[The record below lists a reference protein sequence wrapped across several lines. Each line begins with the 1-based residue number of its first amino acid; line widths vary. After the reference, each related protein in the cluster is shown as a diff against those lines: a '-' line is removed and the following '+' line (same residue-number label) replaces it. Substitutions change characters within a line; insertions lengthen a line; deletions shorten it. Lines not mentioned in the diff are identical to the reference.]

1 MDFNVY
7 NAKKQ
12 QVSNTVSEVK
22 SVYAELGNDYAS
34 AETDIAE
41 VYRKLQNDTFKV
53 VVMGQFKVGKSTF
66 INALLGGGDILPAY
80 ATPTTAIINEVKYA
94 DERRAIIHF
103 KNPVPPLPPTIKRS
117 IKEYINKFKGKNVNP
132 KPIPVES
139 IEDYVVIDI
148 NAENQSKA
156 IVESPYEK
164 AELFWPLEIC
174 KQGVEIIDTPGLNE
188 NESRTKV
195 TKDYLANADA
205 IVFVLS
211 CIAPCAQ
218 NEMSVINNDIISSG
232 HEYIFFVGNR
242 INQIAMNQRERQKT
256 HIISKLKDKTKF
268 GERGIFFVN
277 AEDAKDGRQEHNQA
291 KLAQSGVL
299 EFEKLLNDF
308 LINQRGAIKLSQPI
322 IKTIFSIDKAI
333 NETIPNEQ
341 RMLNTSLADLDHR
354 LQLEFP
360 NLERIKREK
369 AQLKEKLTSRI
380 ERISEEVGEK
390 IEGHLNDMEKNMRQ
404 WVYGIQCDSSISVF
418 SPEDSSKTFTEELV
432 NKLQDKILEEQ
443 NIWQSN
449 SIAPFVDGRLKEMEE
464 SFQYQ
469 IVNIFLEIDAMN
481 LRISGSQNVNS
492 PGAVERIAAM
502 VAGFFGGGIGGAAA
516 GGAMGFSTEFIG
528 TIVAQIV
535 AAVGLMLLGVVNPIV
550 LIGTMIA
557 IAFFGMGFMGA
568 NAEDRARDKV
578 IEEVL
583 KAMQSEK
590 ESITKSAIKTLKQK
604 LLNGT
609 RELDKK
615 IGEELNAVEEKIESI
630 RTKKREGQIQV
641 AQRQQ
646 LLSSSL
652 SELGTLKS
660 RLEQIRDSFAINN

>member
-12 QVSNTVSEVK
+12 QVSDTVSEVK
-22 SVYAELGNDYAS
+22 AVYAELGSDYAS

-80 ATPTTAIINEVKYA
+80 ATPCTAIINEVKYA
-94 DERRAIIHF
+94 TDKKAIIHF
-103 KNPVPPLPPTIKRS
+103 KNPVPPLLPTIKRS
-117 IKEYINKFKGKNVNP
+117 IKDYVNKFGGKDVNP
-132 KPIPVES
+132 ISIPVES

-148 NAENQSKA
+148 NAESQLTG

-174 KQGVEIIDTPGLNE
+174 KQGVEIIDTPGINE
-188 NESRTKV
+188 NEIRTKV
-195 TKDYLANADA
+195 TKGYLANADA
-205 IVFVLS
+205 IVFILS

-218 NEMSVINNDIISSG
+218 SEMAVINNDIISSG
-232 HEYIFFVGNR
+232 HQYIFFVGNR
-242 INQIAMNQRERQKT
+242 INQIALNQRERQKA
-256 HIISKLKDKTKF
+256 HIVSKLKDKTKF
-268 GERGIFFVN
+268 GEKGIFFVN
-277 AEDAKDGRQEHNQA
+277 AEDAKDGRYENNQA

-308 LINQRGAIKLSQPI
+308 LINKRGAIKLSQPI
-322 IKTIFSIDKAI
+322 IKTIYSIDNAI
-333 NETIPNEQ
+333 NESIPNEQ
-341 RMLNTSLADLDHR
+341 RMLNSSLEDLERR
-354 LQLEFP
+354 LQRELP
-360 NLERIKREK
+360 NLERVKREQ
-369 AQLKEKLTSRI
+369 AQLKERLTSRI
-380 ERISEEVGEK
+380 DRICAEVGER
-390 IEGHLNDMEKNMRQ
+390 IEAHLNEMEKNMRER
-404 WVYGIQCDSSISVF
+404 VYGIQCDSSISLF
-418 SPEDSSKTFTEELV
+418 SPKDTTKEFAEELIK
-432 NKLQDKILEEQ
+432 KLQDKILEEQ
-443 NIWQSN
+443 NTWQYDC
-449 SIAPFVDGRLKEMEE
+449 IEPFIKGRLEEMSKDFE
-464 SFQYQ
+464 YK

-481 LRISGSQNVNS
+481 LRISGIQDANS
-492 PGAVERIAAM
+492 PGAVERIVAM

-535 AAVGLMLLGVVNPIV
+535 AAIGLMLLGASNPVILVGMV
-550 LIGTMIA
+550 LIAMI
-557 IAFFGMGFMGA
+557 GMGAMGA
-568 NAEDRARDKV
+568 NSEDRVRNKV

-590 ESITKSAIKTLKQK
+590 ESITKSAVKKLKQE
-604 LLNGT
+604 LLNDT
-609 RELDKK
+609 KELDEK
-615 IGEELNAVEEKIESI
+615 IGEKLNEVENKIESI
-630 RTKKREGQIQV
+630 RVTKREGQVQV

-652 SELGTLKS
+652 STLNTARSK
-660 RLEQIRDSFAINN
+660 LNNILKALK

>member
-22 SVYAELGNDYAS
+22 AVFVELGSDYAS
-34 AETDIAE
+34 AEADIAE

-80 ATPTTAIINEVKYA
+80 ATPCTAIINEVKYA
-94 DERRAIIHF
+94 AEKKAIIHF
-103 KNPVPPLPPTIKRS
+103 KNPVPSLPLTIKRS
-117 IKEYINKFKGKNVNP
+117 IRDYVNKFGGKDVNP
-132 KPIPVES
+132 ISIPVES

-148 NAENQSKA
+148 NAESQSKA
-156 IVESPYEK
+156 IVESPYDK

-195 TKDYLANADA
+195 TKDYLVNADA

-218 NEMSVINNDIISSG
+218 NEMTVINNDIISSG
-232 HEYIFFVGNR
+232 HQYIFFVGNR
-242 INQIAMNQRERQKT
+242 INQIAMNQRERQKA

-268 GERGIFFVN
+268 GEKGIFFVN
-277 AEDAKDGRQEHNQA
+277 AEDAKDGRHEHNQA

-322 IKTIFSIDKAI
+322 IKTIYSIDKAI

-341 RMLNTSLADLDHR
+341 RMLNSSLEDLERR
-354 LQLEFP
+354 LQRELP

-369 AQLKEKLTSRI
+369 AQLKERLTSRI
-380 ERISEEVGEK
+380 DRIGAEVGEK
-390 IEGHLNDMEKNMRQ
+390 IEAHLNELEKNMRER
-404 WVYGIQCDSSISVF
+404 VYGVQCDSSISPF
-418 SPEDSSKTFTEELV
+418 SPEDSTKEFTEELIK
-432 NKLQDKILEEQ
+432 KLQDKILDEQSTWQHDSIEPFINSRLEEM
-443 NIWQSN
+443 SKD
-449 SIAPFVDGRLKEMEE
+449 FEYK
-464 SFQYQ
+464 

-481 LRISGSQNVNS
+481 LRISGSQEVNS

-535 AAVGLMLLGVVNPIV
+535 AAIGLMLLGASNPVILV
-550 LIGTMIA
+550 GMILIA
-557 IAFFGMGFMGA
+557 IIGMGTMGA

-583 KAMQSEK
+583 KAMQNEK
-590 ESITKSAIKTLKQK
+590 ASITRSAVKTLKQK

-609 RELDKK
+609 KELDKK
-615 IGEELNAVEEKIESI
+615 IDEELNAVEEKIESI
-630 RTKKREGQIQV
+630 RAKKHEGEVQV

-646 LLSSSL
+646 LLATSL
-652 SELGTLKS
+652 NSLKS
-660 RLEQIRDSFAINN
+660 SKVRLDTIIKSLNQ